1 MKCMSVLYKNGD
13 GVTFNFDYYNSKH
26 IPLFVKTFGKAVHKV
41 EVRKGIAAPGG
52 PKPMYIAIANIYI
65 ADEAAFAAIAAQHMG
80 TFAADLP
87 NYTQQPPVVEQYE
100 ICLEMAS

>member
-1 MKCMSVLYKNGD
+1 
-13 GVTFNFDYYNSKH
+13 
-26 IPLFVKTFGKAVHKV
+26 
-41 EVRKGIAAPGG
+41 
-52 PKPMYIAIANIYI
+52 MYIAIANIYI